1 MHLPGGI
8 VENVR
13 KRPGMYC
20 GDVGEYGLHHLV
32 YFLLDVAYEEAR
44 RGECRDV
51 VLEVGG
57 DGSIALFCT
66 SRTVTAENLV
76 RVVTGAGIL
85 GHPPGDGWGWDSMLV
100 VSLGLSS
107 RYQVDIWADGRQWR
121 LMGEHGH
128 PQGEGAAVTPMEPMP
143 VSAERG
149 VRVHFVPDAT
159 IFEVLAFDR
168 ARLSRRCNELAALAP
183 GLRVSFADLQRGERT
198 LWHLPGG
205 VAQWA
210 HVLTQARPHLHP
222 EPVAFDFTWDGLR
235 VQCALQWCEDEDGM
249 VLSFANTVRTVRH
262 GAHVKGVTQALRG
275 ALAKLSGETRGAF
288 PWERVAQGLT
298 AIVAVSGPRRQM
310 AFAGPT
316 KELLAIPG
324 LEEAIRKQLQPLF
337 IELLREH
344 PVTPALLARRTSGTR

>member
-1 MHLPGGI
+1 MVPPTDILDAM
-8 VENVR
+8 R

-20 GDVGEYGLHHLV
+20 GDTGELGLHHLV
-32 YFLLDVAYEEAR
+32 YFLLESVLEEAIL
-44 RGECRDV
+44 GQCGDV
-51 VLEVGG
+51 VLELGG
-57 DGSIALFCT
+57 DNSIALFST
-66 SRTVTAENLV
+66 SRTVPIGD
-76 RVVTGAGIL
+76 VVPVVEGKRFL
-85 GHPPGDGWGWDSMLV
+85 GQPLEVGLFWDSMLV
-100 VSLGLSS
+100 VSLALSS
-107 RYQVDIWADGRQWR
+107 RYQVDIWAEGRQWR
-121 LMGEHGH
+121 LMGEHGR
-128 PQGEGAAVTPMEPMP
+128 PQGDVSEVTPMAPMP

-149 VRVHFVPDAT
+149 IRLHFVPDAT

-183 GLRVSFADLQRGERT
+183 GLRVAFVDLQREERT

-210 HVLTQARPHLHP
+210 HVLTEARTRLHP
-222 EPVAFDFTWDGLR
+222 EPIAFDFTWDGLR
-235 VQCALQWCEDEDGM
+235 VQCALQWCEDEGSTL
-249 VLSFANTVRTVRH
+249 LSFANAVRTVRH

-275 ALAKLSGETRGAF
+275 ALAKLSGATRAAF
-288 PWERVAQGLT
+288 PWERVALGLT

-344 PVTPALLARRTSGTR
+344 PVTPALLARRTSGSR